1 MTATAPVLTDNQTL
15 KEVVNCLAENAP
27 IKTQGNCEQQNIFE
41 ILIRAATQR
50 DSIENTT
57 KILKNVP
64 SSNDIRYH
72 LEKYSDIFALEL
84 DLNAALQSRLPDG
97 IRQGKQKIAIDF
109 NLIPYYG
116 EPSPDEAP
124 FIYRSKAK
132 SGTCSFYAKSA
143 GQKLLSGELCA
154 YATLYVIKK
163 NKRVTLAIKAVQKK
177 DTKAAIITYLLAL
190 IEPIKLKIERLY
202 LDREFFCVPV
212 IRWLQAL
219 DIPFEMPAIIR
230 GKYGGTRQ
238 LIRGR
243 RSYKTSYTLNSDK
256 YGPVTFQ
263 VWIVCT
269 YKNGKRR
276 AHGREFFIYAVYKV
290 QLSLHLIHDDYRLR
304 FGIESSYRMKNQ
316 CRIKTTIKNPTIR
329 FLFIAL
335 SFLIINIWIYLVWH
349 YLSRLKRSSRQV
361 FSHLFTLKQMLEF
374 LRQAVDRNYGVA
386 CEVCLPSG

>member
-1 MTATAPVLTDNQTL
+1 LVSTATRPVLTDSKTL
-15 KEVVNCLAENAP
+15 SEVVNCVTEHIP
-27 IKTQGNCEQQNIFE
+27 IKTQGKCEQQNIFE

-50 DSIENTT
+50 DSIENTA
-57 KILKNVP
+57 KVLKNVP
-64 SSNDIRYH
+64 TSNDIRYH
-72 LEKYSDIFALEL
+72 LEKYTDINSLES
-84 DLNAALQSRLPDG
+84 DLNAALPSRLPDG

-116 EPSPDEAP
+116 EPSPSEAP
-124 FIYRSKAK
+124 YIYRSQAK
-132 SGTCSFYAKSA
+132 SGTCSFYA
-143 GQKLLSGELCA
+143 
-154 YATLYVIKK
+154 YATVYVIKK
-163 NKRVTLAIKAVQKK
+163 NKRVTLAIKAVQQQN
-177 DTKAAIITYLLAL
+177 TLVAIITYLLAL
-190 IEPIKLKIERLY
+190 IEPLKLKIERLY

-219 DIPFEMPAIIR
+219 DIPFEMPVIIR
-230 GKYGGTRQ
+230 GKHGGTRQ

-243 RSYKTSYTLNSDK
+243 RSYKTTYTLNSDK
-256 YGPVTFQ
+256 YGSVTFQ

-290 QLSLHLIHDDYRLR
+290 QLSVHLIHDDYRLR

-329 FLFIAL
+329 FLFVAL
-335 SFLIINIWIYLVWH
+335 SFLIINIWIYLIWN

-374 LRQAVDRNYGVA
+374 LRQAIDRTYGVA

>member
-1 MTATAPVLTDNQTL
+1 M
-15 KEVVNCLAENAP
+15 
-27 IKTQGNCEQQNIFE
+27 
-41 ILIRAATQR
+41 LIRAATQR

-57 KILKNVP
+57 KVLKNVP
-64 SSNDIRYH
+64 TSNDIRYH
-72 LEKYSDIFALEL
+72 LDKYSDIKSVESE
-84 DLNAALQSRLPDG
+84 LNAAIQSRLPDG

-116 EPSPDEAP
+116 EPSPTEAP
-124 FIYRSKAK
+124 YIYRSQAK
-132 SGTCSFYAKSA
+132 SGTCSFYA
-143 GQKLLSGELCA
+143 
-154 YATLYVIKK
+154 YATVYVIKK
-163 NKRVTLAIKAVQKK
+163 NKRVTLAIKAVQQQN
-177 DTKAAIITYLLAL
+177 TKAAIITYLLAL
-190 IEPIKLKIERLY
+190 IEPLNLQIERLY

-212 IRWLQAL
+212 IRCLQAL
-219 DIPFEMPAIIR
+219 EIPFEMPVIIR
-230 GKYGGTRQ
+230 GKNGGTRQ

-243 RSYKTSYTLNSDK
+243 CSYKTTYTLNSDK
-256 YGPVTFQ
+256 YGSCTFP

-290 QLSLHLIHDDYRLR
+290 KLSLHSIHDDYRLR

-329 FLFIAL
+329 FLFVAL
-335 SFLIINIWIYLVWH
+335 AFLIINVWIYLVWH
-349 YLSRLKRSSRQV
+349 YLSRFKKSSRQV

-386 CEVCLPSG
+386 CEVYLPSG

>member
-116 EPSPDEAP
+116 DPSPDEAP

-132 SGTCSFYAKSA
+132 SGTCSFYA
-143 GQKLLSGELCA
+143 

-163 NKRVTLAIKAVQKK
+163 NKRVTLAIKAVQQK
-177 DTKAAIITYLLAL
+177 DTKVAIITYLLAL
-190 IEPIKLKIERLY
+190 IEPIKLKIERL
-202 LDREFFCVPV
+202 
-212 IRWLQAL
+212 
-219 DIPFEMPAIIR
+219 
-230 GKYGGTRQ
+230 
-238 LIRGR
+238 
-243 RSYKTSYTLNSDK
+243 
-256 YGPVTFQ
+256 
-263 VWIVCT
+263 
-269 YKNGKRR
+269 
-276 AHGREFFIYAVYKV
+276 
-290 QLSLHLIHDDYRLR
+290 
-304 FGIESSYRMKNQ
+304 
-316 CRIKTTIKNPTIR
+316 
-329 FLFIAL
+329 
-335 SFLIINIWIYLVWH
+335 
-349 YLSRLKRSSRQV
+349 
-361 FSHLFTLKQMLEF
+361 
-374 LRQAVDRNYGVA
+374 
-386 CEVCLPSG
+386 

>member
-1 MTATAPVLTDNQTL
+1 MTATTPVLTDNQTL
-15 KEVVNCLAENAP
+15 KEVVNCLVENVP

-64 SSNDIRYH
+64 TSNDIRYH
-72 LEKYSDIFALEL
+72 LDKYSDLNSLEL

-132 SGTCSFYAKSA
+132 SGTCSFYA
-143 GQKLLSGELCA
+143 

-163 NKRVTLAIKAVQKK
+163 NKRVTLAIKAVQQK

-190 IEPIKLKIERLY
+190 IEPLKLKVERLY

-230 GKYGGTRQ
+230 GKYAGTRQ

-256 YGPVTFQ
+256 YGSVTFQ

-290 QLSLHLIHDDYRLR
+290 KLSLQLIHDDYRLR

-329 FLFIAL
+329 FLFVAL
-335 SFLIINIWIYLVWH
+335 AFLIINVWIYLVWH

-361 FSHLFTLKQMLEF
+361 FAHLFTLKQMLEF
-374 LRQAVDRNYGVA
+374 LRQAIDRYYGVA

>member
-1 MTATAPVLTDNQTL
+1 MTATTRVLTDNQTL
-15 KEVVNCLAENAP
+15 NEVVNCLTENIP
-27 IKTQGNCEQQNIFE
+27 IQSQGKCEQKNIFE

-64 SSNDIRYH
+64 TSNDIRYH
-72 LEKYSDIFALEL
+72 LEKYTDINSLES

-116 EPSPDEAP
+116 EPSPSEAP
-124 FIYRSKAK
+124 YIYRSQAK
-132 SGTCSFYAKSA
+132 SGTCSFYA
-143 GQKLLSGELCA
+143 
-154 YATLYVIKK
+154 YATVYVIKK
-163 NKRVTLAIKAVQKK
+163 NKRVTLAIKAVQQQN
-177 DTKAAIITYLLAL
+177 TLVAIITYLLAL
-190 IEPIKLKIERLY
+190 IEPLKLKIERLY

-219 DIPFEMPAIIR
+219 DIPFEMPVIIR
-230 GKYGGTRQ
+230 GKHKGARQ

-243 RSYKTSYTLNSDK
+243 RSYKTTYTLNSDK
-256 YGPVTFQ
+256 YGSVTFH
-263 VWIVCT
+263 VSIVCT

-316 CRIKTTIKNPTIR
+316 CRIKTTIKNPIIR
-329 FLFIAL
+329 LLFVAL
-335 SFLIINIWIYLVWH
+335 AFLIINIWIYLVWH

-386 CEVCLPSG
+386 CQVCLPSG